1 MNDPGQLE
9 RLGREAA
16 ARIRASEGLL
26 TSDQIRA
33 IRERLALSQAA
44 FEQLL
49 DVGPKTVVRWERGT
63 VFQNRSTDALIRA
76 ADAVPG
82 VAPFLDA
89 LRNNV
94 DAATQP
100 ISGFANRPENHHQKI
115 RTARN
120 GMVLKKGATTKGMS
134 PMPSKKD
141 VHTVKDG
148 GGKGWVNKV
157 AGESVS
163 AHRTQK
169 KAIEKGRTI
178 AKQAESEHLI
188 HGTDGQIRARNTYG
202 KDPIPP
208 QR

>member
-1 MNDPGQLE
+1 MSYAYHADVQSLA
-9 RLGREAA
+9 RETDCLVVTCPLTPET
-16 ARIRASEGLL
+16 RGLI
-26 TSDQIRA
+26 DA
-33 IRERLALSQAA
+33 PAL
-44 FEQLL
+44 
-49 DVGPKTVVRWERGT
+49 
-63 VFQNRSTDALIRA
+63 DALGANGFLVNVARGPVVVEG
-76 ADAVPG
+76 AV
-82 VAPFLDA
+82 LDA